1 MKRKIDMNKMRKL
14 FPATI
19 VACVLSSCTLLDREV
34 WDIAP
39 VTVRMEVTDAQ
50 GRNLFDETTPGN
62 WLGSE
67 ISADFEGESYIF
79 PTTDTRTY
87 KAVLRGLFLEPY
99 ENADRPSIP
108 VLAFGELDGT
118 KERDSDLVVRWPD
131 GSEDIITVHRKF
143 RWKWNGDPD
152 GATTWK
158 LNGKETGSPV
168 RIVK

>member
-1 MKRKIDMNKMRKL
+1 MRKL
-14 FPATI
+14 FSAAI
-19 VACVLSSCTLLDREV
+19 VGCILSSCTLFDTKV

-39 VTVRMEVTDAQ
+39 VTVRMEVIDAQ

-67 ISADFEGESYIF
+67 ISATFEGESYIF
-79 PTTDTRTY
+79 PTTDTRAY
-87 KAVLRGLFLEPY
+87 LAVLYGLHLEPY
-99 ENADRPSIP
+99 ENADRSPVS

-118 KERDSDLVVRWPD
+118 QERDSDLVITWPD
-131 GSEDIITVHRKF
+131 GSEDIITVHRRF

-152 GATTWK
+152 GKTTWK
-158 LNGKETGSPV
+158 LNGKETEYPV